1 MAKNKNKNK
10 NDLAKAEK
18 IFEYFDNEALYQNDI
33 NNKERFKML
42 SEEAAKAGDE
52 ELTNMFSYLEEQQG
66 KVEKLF
72 DIMDNEAFYT
82 AENNEERMEYIFS
95 EYDKKAVEHNEDNK
109 KAVEHNED
117 NKEHSEE
124 L

>member
-18 IFEYFDNEALYQNDI
+18 IFEYFDNEALYQDDI
-33 NNKERFKML
+33 NNKERFKIL

-72 DIMDNEAFYT
+72 DIMDNEAFYN

-95 EYDKKAVEHNEDNK
+95 EYDKKSVEHNED
-109 KAVEHNED
+109 
-117 NKEHSEE
+117 HSEHLEE